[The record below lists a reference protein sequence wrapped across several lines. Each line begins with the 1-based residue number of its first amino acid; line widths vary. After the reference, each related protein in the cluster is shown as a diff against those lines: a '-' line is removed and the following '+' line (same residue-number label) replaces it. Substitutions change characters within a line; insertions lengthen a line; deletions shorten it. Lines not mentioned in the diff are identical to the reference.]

1 MSAAGLVKAG
11 GRVLVKGNDAV
22 AMGAIAAGCRHYF
35 GYPITPQNEIP
46 EYMSRELPNV
56 GGVFLQA
63 ESELASINMVMGAA
77 AVGARAMTSSSSPG
91 ISLMQEGLSYM
102 AGQEL
107 PALVVNM
114 MRCGPGLGGIA
125 AAQGDYWQ
133 AVKGG
138 GHGDYHLIVLAPSS
152 VQELYDLTILA
163 FDLSDRYRNP
173 AMVLGDALLG
183 QMKEPVTLREAA
195 PAGPVRKPWALTG
208 AEGRER
214 RYLKSLY
221 LDEGE
226 LEAHNLKLFTKYRE
240 MAKHEARWEEIGAAD
255 AELVVVAF
263 GSAARIARTAM
274 AQAREQGMKVGLFR
288 PISLYPFPRAPL
300 AALTSRVKRVLTV
313 ELNMGQMV
321 EDVRLSAYEGTRV
334 DFYGRPGGAIPTPQD
349 ILRRIGKSYPGKEGA
364 R

>member
-1 MSAAGLVKAG
+1 MSAAGPVKAG
-11 GRVLVKGNDAV
+11 ARVLVKGNDAV

-46 EYMSRELPNV
+46 EYMSRELPKI

-114 MRCGPGLGGIA
+114 TRCGPGLGGIA

-152 VQELYDLTILA
+152 VQELYDFTILA
-163 FDLSDRYRNP
+163 FDLADRYRNP

-183 QMKEPVTLREAA
+183 QMKEPVTLREAS
-195 PAGPVRKPWALTG
+195 PDPVRKPWALTG

-226 LEAHNLKLFTKYRE
+226 LEAHNLKLFAKYRE
-240 MAKHEARWEEIGAAD
+240 MAKHEVRWEESGAAD
-255 AELVVVAF
+255 AELVVAAF
-263 GSAARIARTAM
+263 GSAARIAKTAV

-288 PISLYPFPRAPL
+288 PISLYPFPRDPL
-300 AALTSRVKRVLTV
+300 AALTARVKRVLAV

-321 EDVRLSAYEGTRV
+321 EDVRLSAAEGTKV
-334 DFYGRPGGAIPTPQD
+334 DFYGRPGGAIPTPRD
-349 ILRRIGKSYPGKEGA
+349 ILRQIEKRYPGKEGA